1 MKEEKF
7 NKKRQ
12 KVIDDALLQEMGIDK
27 EELKSMRKKLR
38 KAEGKP
44 ERGVETWFRLASKNL
59 YTRLQI
65 VDTKAN
71 ILITANA
78 IIISMVLGTL
88 YPRLDDDP
96 HLVFAVGGLVL
107 TNVLSITT
115 AILAT
120 CLLYTSPSPRDAT
133 LSRMPSSA

>member
-44 ERGVETWFRLASKNL
+44 ERGVETWVRLASKNL
-59 YTRLQI
+59 YTRLKI
-65 VDTKAN
+65 VD
-71 ILITANA
+71 
-78 IIISMVLGTL
+78 S
-88 YPRLDDDP
+88 
-96 HLVFAVGGLVL
+96 
-107 TNVLSITT
+107 
-115 AILAT
+115 
-120 CLLYTSPSPRDAT
+120 
-133 LSRMPSSA
+133 